1 MFFVPSLQH
10 MAYSKIAVTLCNQTD
25 MKAPFNELKSFSIRP
40 YPKGLRDII
49 FAIVDRAKQKMSNLK
64 IPEKL
69 KPDLIFVLKSM
80 VLVICK
86 WFMDHPDILEPD
98 FDDVSSFHWR
108 CEGTI
113 DRVKTAQALVRR
125 EDAPVTMRLEFATCY
140 CLEEDVRRLRTMA
153 SVTMPL
159 KFASSY
165 CLEEDVL
172 R

>member
-1 MFFVPSLQH
+1 M
-10 MAYSKIAVTLCNQTD
+10 T
-25 MKAPFNELKSFSIRP
+25 
-40 YPKGLRDII
+40 
-49 FAIVDRAKQKMSNLK
+49 NLK

-80 VLVICK
+80 VLVTCK
-86 WFMDHPDILEPD
+86 WFMDHSDILEPD

-125 EDAPVTMRLEFATCY
+125 EDAPVTMRLRFATCY
-140 CLEEDVRRLRTMA
+140 CLEEDVRRLQTMA
-153 SVTMPL
+153 SMTMRL
-159 KFASSY
+159 EFASPY

-172 R
+172 RLQRRCSPGMLCNRAELCNLISTDWMRDWCKYTGTHNCRSFGSVALTRGSQ